1 MHTIG
6 VKIEILTSNHA
17 HYRKMTERK
26 ISQASLE
33 NLKLG
38 AKARRKG
45 KVRVTLSLLPTT
57 IKWLKKHDAKG
68 NMSECV
74 DEIVR
79 RIIAGEL
86 VKSSVDK
93 PS

>member
-1 MHTIG
+1 
-6 VKIEILTSNHA
+6 
-17 HYRKMTERK
+17 MTKERK

-38 AKARRKG
+38 AIARRKG

-57 IKWLKKHDAKG
+57 IQWLKKHDVNE
-68 NMSECV
+68 NMSACV

-79 RIIAGEL
+79 RIITGEL
-86 VKSSVDK
+86 VKPSVDK